1 MAINLTT
8 ADKTLRNLICG
19 DEGGWGKVMT
29 FWFSRPGEEARFDVE
44 VGGNGAQAGLAKG
57 KAAQL
62 GHHRGSV
69 CVAFG

>member
-29 FWFSRPGEEARFDVE
+29 FWFSRPGKEACFDVE
-44 VGGNGAQAGLAKG
+44 VGGNGVQVELAKG
-57 KAAQL
+57 KAAQF
-62 GHHRGSV
+62 GHHR
-69 CVAFG
+69 